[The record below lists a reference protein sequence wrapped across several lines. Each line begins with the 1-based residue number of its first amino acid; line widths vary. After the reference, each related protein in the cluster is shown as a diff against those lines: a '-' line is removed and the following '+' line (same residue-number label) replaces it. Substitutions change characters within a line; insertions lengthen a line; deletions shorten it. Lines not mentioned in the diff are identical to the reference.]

1 MQSKFKIKVRT
12 LKDEAIVC
20 FPLEN
25 YHDQYLFASLPAWER
40 GLKRFDLALYA
51 LERWSLPAWERG
63 LKPLDHALS
72 ALERWPLPAW
82 VRR

>member
-25 YHDQYLFASLPAWER
+25 YHDQYLFAGEIVMMLREAYIAGAMNER
-40 GLKRFDLALYA
+40 HRINN
-51 LERWSLPAWERG
+51 R
-63 LKPLDHALS
+63 
-72 ALERWPLPAW
+72 
-82 VRR
+82 